1 MPSYTPKEQAETTV
15 WDAMYA
21 GFASMGLAAIPTSA
35 GVYAAMQ
42 FSPKFVKATN
52 WSSRTAILIMPPLFA
67 FAYSAESKLVHRM
80 HEMASDAEHSKHMA
94 EWTHQHMIK
103 EHKEQLKRMATQ
115 KILQQPGMENVVT
128 HKTEGDDE
136 AHEKEIVDKFRESVL
151 NSNIR
156 VIPGNELGFYHKVAN
171 FWQENPF
178 KILAF
183 AGIPTV
189 GYIFYGRSGQEH
201 LQLQMKVM
209 HTRVMGQFAVISMLL
224 TLMGFKEYMD
234 RSGKYVTE
242 ADVNARVAQ
251 MQESRMELLARLKR
265 EKAAAAQVA
274 EKRLKAHEADMK
286 AKQKMIQS

>member
-1 MPSYTPKEQAETTV
+1 
-15 WDAMYA
+15 
-21 GFASMGLAAIPTSA
+21 
-35 GVYAAMQ
+35 
-42 FSPKFVKATN
+42 
-52 WSSRTAILIMPPLFA
+52 MPPLFA

-103 EHKEQLKRMATQ
+103 EHKKQLKRMATQ

-183 AGIPTV
+183 AGSKLI
-189 GYIFYGRSGQEH
+189 H
-201 LQLQMKVM
+201 
-209 HTRVMGQFAVISMLL
+209 
-224 TLMGFKEYMD
+224 
-234 RSGKYVTE
+234 
-242 ADVNARVAQ
+242 
-251 MQESRMELLARLKR
+251 LLAKCFT
-265 EKAAAAQVA
+265 E
-274 EKRLKAHEADMK
+274 
-286 AKQKMIQS
+286 